1 MNNEQHQ
8 GDDWLVFQYLAGEL
22 SVSEVDQFESRLAED
37 LPLQEAVAREVELT
51 GAVAAA
57 FDATAE
63 PAVKAVGAESR
74 GWRWIVIAT
83 AVCVTVVA
91 SIYVV
96 DRAFRE
102 QAYDPPAPATDEF
115 AAAWTQTMDHWPPG
129 VVDMELNGDIEA
141 DSGAEVIA
149 SIATPDWM
157 RIGVVG
163 LSDKDT
169 DGDLLKEM

>member
-1 MNNEQHQ
+1 MNNEQYQ

-63 PAVKAVGAESR
+63 PAVKVVGAESR
-74 GWRWIVIAT
+74 SWRWVVIAT

-91 SIYVV
+91 SIYFVA
-96 DRAFRE
+96 RADRE
-102 QAYDPPAPATDEF
+102 QAYDPRATDEF

>member
-74 GWRWIVIAT
+74 SSRWIVIAT

-102 QAYDPPAPATDEF
+102 QAYDPPATDEF

-169 DGDLLKEM
+169 NGDLLKEM